1 MGAARASSLAGKSE
15 EPLMTLSSVHEPV
28 TRVAATPV
36 PEARARE
43 RLAGVD
49 VLRGAV
55 MVLMALDH
63 VRVYFSAEPLQGLG
77 SISAQLF
84 AMRWVTHF
92 CAPVFVFLAG
102 AGAFLHGRRAESKAA
117 LARYLAT
124 RGAWLVLLELTLI
137 RLAWT
142 FNLGWNEFL
151 LAGVIW
157 VIGLSMLC
165 LAGLVILPRGL
176 ILAFGLV
183 LVFGH
188 DLLGSQ
194 PELARNLREAP
205 LAWLYQ
211 VLYFGGPIQVG
222 ASGPTLMILYS
233 LVPWVG
239 VMALGYAFGAV
250 LAAEQERRRRLCL
263 ALGWGAIAL
272 FLFLRSPN
280 LYGDP
285 SSWAVSERGALF
297 TVFSF
302 VNTNK
307 YPASLLFL
315 LMTLGPSIALLPWL
329 DHAGGRVA
337 RVLAV
342 FGRVPLFYYLLH
354 IPLIHV
360 LAIAL
365 ALARTG
371 AVPAWLCGNFPMMGP
386 PPAGLGQGVPAMI
399 ALTALVAA
407 LLYLPCRWFARVKRE
422 RAGGWTSYL

>member
-1 MGAARASSLAGKSE
+1 MTVSPVQAPAARVAPPPHAEARASQ
-15 EPLMTLSSVHEPV
+15 
-28 TRVAATPV
+28 
-36 PEARARE
+36 

-63 VRVYFSAEPLQGLG
+63 VRVYFSAEPLGPLS

-84 AMRWVTHF
+84 TMRWVTHF

-102 AGAFLHGRRAESKAA
+102 TGAFLHGRRTSRAA
-117 LARYLAT
+117 LARYLAA
-124 RGAWLVLLELTLI
+124 RGAWLILLELTLI

-142 FNLGWNEFL
+142 FNLGWGEFL

-165 LAGLVILPRGL
+165 LAGLVFLPRAAL
-176 ILAFGLV
+176 LAFGLV
-183 LVFGH
+183 LVCGH
-188 DLLGSQ
+188 DQLGPAVQ
-194 PELARNLREAP
+194 HLPF
-205 LAWLYQ
+205 AWLAK
-211 VLYFGGPIQVG
+211 VLYFGGPIQLG
-222 ASGPTLMILYS
+222 AHGPTLMVLYS

-250 LAAEQERRRRLCL
+250 LASEERRRRTLCH
-263 ALGWGAIAL
+263 AIGWGAVAL
-272 FLFLRSPN
+272 FLVLRGLN

-285 SSWAVSERGALF
+285 SPWVPSERGALF
-297 TVFSF
+297 TFYAF

-329 DHAGGRVA
+329 ERSGGFVA

-360 LAIAL
+360 LALVL
-365 ALARTG
+365 ALARAG
-371 AVPAWLCGNFPMMGP
+371 SIPAWLHGNFPMMP
-386 PPAGLGQGVPAMI
+386 PPPQGLGYGVPAMI

-407 LLYLPCRWFARVKRE
+407 LLYFPCRWFAGIKRA
-422 RAGGWTSYL
+422 RSGGWTSYL

>member
-1 MGAARASSLAGKSE
+1 M
-15 EPLMTLSSVHEPV
+15 SVSPV
-28 TRVAATPV
+28 QSPIARVAPPPAP
-36 PEARARE
+36 PAAASE
-43 RLAGVD
+43 RLIGVD
-49 VLRGAV
+49 VLRGLV

-63 VRVYFSAEPLQGLG
+63 VRVYFSSEPLGPLA
-77 SISAQLF
+77 SISPQLF

-102 AGAFLHGRRAESKAA
+102 AGAFLHGRRTGRAA

-124 RGAWLVLLELTLI
+124 RGAWLILLELTLI

-142 FNLGWNEFL
+142 FNLGWGEFL

-165 LAGLVILPRGL
+165 LAGLVFLPRAAL
-176 ILAFGLV
+176 LAFGLA

-188 DLLGSQ
+188 DLFGAS
-194 PELARNLREAP
+194 PLAQGLNDGP

-211 VLYFGGPIQVG
+211 VLHSGGPFQL
-222 ASGPTLMILYS
+222 GPGGPMFVVLYA

-250 LAAEQERRRRLCL
+250 LAAEPARRRRHCL
-263 ALGWGAIAL
+263 AIGWGAIAL
-272 FLFLRSPN
+272 FLVLRSPN

-285 SSWAVSERGALF
+285 SSWAVSGRGFLF
-297 TVFSF
+297 TLFSF
-302 VNTNK
+302 VDTNK
-307 YPASLLFL
+307 YPASLQFL
-315 LMTLGPSIALLPWL
+315 LMTLGPAIALLPWL
-329 DHAGGRVA
+329 ERSTGAVA
-337 RVLAV
+337 RALAV

-360 LAIAL
+360 LALGL

-371 AVPAWLCGNFPMMGP
+371 SVPAWFTGNFPMMRP
-386 PPAGLGQGVPAMI
+386 PPEGLGFGVPMML
-399 ALTALVAA
+399 ALTALVAV
-407 LLYLPCRWFARVKRE
+407 LLHFPCRWFARVKRA
-422 RAGGWTSYL
+422 RPGGWTSYL

>member
-1 MGAARASSLAGKSE
+1 MPLA
-15 EPLMTLSSVHEPV
+15 TLPDAT
-28 TRVAATPV
+28 TRVVSAAADSRTSK
-36 PEARARE
+36 

-63 VRVYFSAEPLQGLG
+63 VRVYFSAEALGPLTH
-77 SISAQLF
+77 ISAALF
-84 AMRWVTHF
+84 TMRWVTHF

-102 AGAFLHGRRAESKAA
+102 AGAYLHGRHRSRAA

-124 RGAWLVLLELTLI
+124 RGAWLILLELSVI

-142 FNLGWNEFL
+142 FNLGYDEFL
-151 LAGVIW
+151 LAGIIW

-165 LAGLVILPRGL
+165 LAGLVFLPRALLFALG
-176 ILAFGLV
+176 FV

-188 DLLGSQ
+188 DLLDSSQAELVQGLRGS
-194 PELARNLREAP
+194 P

-211 VLYFGGPIQVG
+211 ALYFGGPIQL
-222 ASGPTLMILYS
+222 GPGGPRLMILYS

-239 VMALGYAFGAV
+239 VMALGYTFGAV
-250 LAAEQERRRRLCL
+250 LAAERQRRRALCL
-263 ALGWGAIAL
+263 VAGWCALGL
-272 FLFLRSPN
+272 FLVLRGFN

-285 SSWAVSERGALF
+285 SPWTHSERGPLF
-297 TVFSF
+297 TLFSF

-329 DHAGGRVA
+329 DGIGGRLA

-360 LAIAL
+360 LAIAV
-365 ALARTG
+365 AVARTG
-371 AVPAWLCGNFPMMGP
+371 SAPRWLFGNFPMSAAAP
-386 PPAGLGQGVPAMI
+386 EGLGHGVPMMI
-399 ALTALVAA
+399 AFTALVTA
-407 LLYLPCRWFARVKRE
+407 LLYFPCRWFARVKRE
-422 RAGGWTSYL
+422 RTGGWMRFL

>member
-1 MGAARASSLAGKSE
+1 
-15 EPLMTLSSVHEPV
+15 MTISSVRAPAE
-28 TRVAATPV
+28 TVAPAPAAAA
-36 PEARARE
+36 PASR

-63 VRVYFSAEPLQGLG
+63 VRVYFSAEPLGPLA
-77 SISAQLF
+77 SISPSLF

-102 AGAFLHGRRAESKAA
+102 AGAFLHGRRTSTAA

-124 RGAWLVLLELTLI
+124 RGAWLILLEFTLI

-157 VIGLSMLC
+157 VIGLALVC
-165 LAGLVILPRGL
+165 LAGLVFLPRSL
-176 ILAFGLV
+176 LLAFGLIV
-183 LVFGH
+183 VFGH
-188 DLLGSQ
+188 DLVGS
-194 PELARNLREAP
+194 LAGQGDGQGGTPLAP
-205 LAWLYQ
+205 LLQ
-211 VLYFGGPIQVG
+211 VLYFGGPIALCG
-222 ASGPTLMILYS
+222 GPRVAILYS

-239 VMALGYAFGAV
+239 VMALGYAFGRV
-250 LAAEQERRRRLCL
+250 LAAEDARRRRLCL
-263 ALGWGAIAL
+263 ALGGGATL
-272 FLFLRSPN
+272 LVLLLRGTN

-285 SSWAVSERGALF
+285 GSWAPSERGALF

-315 LMTLGPSIALLPWL
+315 LMTLGPSIALLPL
-329 DHAGGRVA
+329 LERSRGGVA
-337 RVLAV
+337 RVLAA

-360 LAIAL
+360 LALAL

-371 AVPAWLCGNFPMMGP
+371 SVPGWLTGNFPMMGP
-386 PPAGLGQGVPAMI
+386 APAGLGYGVPAMI
-399 ALTALVAA
+399 GLTAVAVA
-407 LLYLPCRWFARVKRE
+407 LLYVPCRWFARVKRE
-422 RAGGWTSYL
+422 RSGGWTSYL

>member
-1 MGAARASSLAGKSE
+1 MTVSPVQAPAAR
-15 EPLMTLSSVHEPV
+15 
-28 TRVAATPV
+28 VAPPAH
-36 PEARARE
+36 PEARASQ

-63 VRVYFSAEPLQGLG
+63 VRVYFSAEPLGSLG
-77 SISAQLF
+77 NISAQLF
-84 AMRWVTHF
+84 AMRWITHF

-102 AGAFLHGRRAESKAA
+102 AGAFLHGRRTSRAE

-124 RGAWLVLLELTLI
+124 RGAWLILLELTLI

-165 LAGLVILPRGL
+165 LAGLVFLPRAA

-183 LVFGH
+183 LVGGH
-188 DLLGSQ
+188 DLFGAGLQ
-194 PELARNLREAP
+194 HLP
-205 LAWLYQ
+205 LSQ
-211 VLYFGGPIQVG
+211 VLYSGGPIQLG
-222 ASGPTLMILYS
+222 ESGPTLVVLYT
-233 LVPWVG
+233 LVPWAG
-239 VMALGYAFGAV
+239 VMALGYAFGEV
-250 LAAEQERRRRLCL
+250 LASDEKRRRTLCH
-263 ALGWGAIAL
+263 AIGWGAIVL
-272 FLFLRSPN
+272 FLALRGAN

-285 SSWAVSERGALF
+285 SSWASSERGALF
-297 TVFSF
+297 TLYSF

-315 LMTLGPSIALLPWL
+315 LMTLGPSIALLPWIE
-329 DHAGGRVA
+329 HAGGRIA
-337 RVLAV
+337 RTLAV

-360 LAIAL
+360 LALGL

-371 AVPAWLCGNFPMMGP
+371 SAPGWLSGNFPMMGP
-386 PPAGLGQGVPAMI
+386 APAGLGYGVPAMI
-399 ALTALVAA
+399 ALTALVVL
-407 LLYLPCRWFARVKRE
+407 LLYFPCRAFAAKKRG
-422 RAGGWTSYL
+422 RSGGWTSYL